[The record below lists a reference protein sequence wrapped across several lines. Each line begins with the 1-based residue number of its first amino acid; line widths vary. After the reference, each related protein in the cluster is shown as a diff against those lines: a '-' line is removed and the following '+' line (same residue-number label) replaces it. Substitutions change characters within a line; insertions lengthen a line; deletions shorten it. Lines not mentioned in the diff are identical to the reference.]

1 MADFTQSMPT
11 LRQLELFLALATSE
25 GVAVAGAR
33 VGMTPSATS
42 HALRALETVL
52 GTPIVDRSGSQLMLT
67 HAGAL
72 ILPHVRDVFSSLQL
86 IQTTAA
92 ASAGLKTGKVKVGSF
107 GPSSSL
113 NLLPPILEKFKARY
127 PGIEVHVTEKGDAE
141 IEQDLHERRI
151 EIGVVTLPKPQFD
164 THQLAIDEFVAVL
177 PTGHPLSKNATV
189 SLKDLATYP
198 LVLTHA
204 GSQEL
209 VVRLFSRLEIKPRVT
224 HELSQLLSLFEFV
237 ARGQGVSVIASLA
250 APADYPGVVYRG
262 LTPRASR
269 RVGLACLQERR
280 LSPAAHALWQY
291 AKKSPISKS

>member
-1 MADFTQSMPT
+1 MTDITQSMPT

-25 GVAVAGAR
+25 GIAVAGAR

-52 GTPIVDRSGSQLMLT
+52 GTPIVDRGSPHLALT
-67 HAGAL
+67 HAGEL
-72 ILPHVRDVFSSLQL
+72 ILPHVRDVFSSLHL

-92 ASAGLKTGKVKVGSF
+92 ASAGLKTGKVRVGSF

-113 NLLPPILEKFKARY
+113 NLLPPLLEKFKARH
-127 PGIEVHVTEKGDAE
+127 PGIEVHVTEKPDAE
-141 IEQDLHERRI
+141 IEQDLQERRI
-151 EIGVVTLPKPQFD
+151 EIGVVTLPKLQFD
-164 THQLAIDEFVAVL
+164 THPLAIDEFVAVL
-177 PTGHPLSKNATV
+177 PTGHPLSKSPNV
-189 SLKDLATYP
+189 SLRDLAGYP

-209 VVRLFSRLEIKPRVT
+209 VSKLFSRSDIKPRVT
-224 HELSQLLSLFEFV
+224 HELSQLLSLLEFV

-250 APADYPGVVYRG
+250 APANFPGVVYRG
-262 LTPRASR
+262 LTPKASR
-269 RVGLACLQERR
+269 RIGLACLQERK

-291 AKKSPISKS
+291 AKKMAVPKS